1 MQPPDWRSCP
11 RLPPVIADRHMI
23 SSDLSPSLRAQRSNP
38 VLQHT
43 RKAGLLRYARNDA
56 DIVSRS
62 RGLPRPRFARNIP
75 PSPFEGA
82 GKTGCFPHPRSRVP
96 FAQWQELHTSIQVQA
111 EHPGL
116 PCAMALRLASR
127 SSRRTALLPP
137 SPALPNAGLAPAP
150 RRPNHATSPYA
161 PGACV
166 SRA

>member
-1 MQPPDWRSCP
+1 MFNIDFAER
-11 RLPPVIADRHMI
+11 RIT
-23 SSDLSPSLRAQRSNP
+23 PSALALRATVDTPVNPLRTRRS
-38 VLQHT
+38 Q
-43 RKAGLLRYARNDA
+43 ACLRDLAA
-56 DIVSRS
+56 SFT
-62 RGLPRPRFARNIP
+62 RGLSVAL
-75 PSPFEGA
+75 PSMREGA

-96 FAQWQELHTSIQVQA
+96 FALGQKLHTSIQVQA